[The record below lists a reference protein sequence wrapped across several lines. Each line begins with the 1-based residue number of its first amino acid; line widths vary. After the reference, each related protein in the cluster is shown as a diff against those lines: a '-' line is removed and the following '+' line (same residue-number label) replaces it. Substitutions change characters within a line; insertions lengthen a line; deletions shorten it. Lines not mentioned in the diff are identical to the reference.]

1 MARSIW
7 PKSPPGFVRRLLAG
21 HKVLG
26 LALGGILYLICL
38 TGWIGVYYVE
48 VERWERPNLPE
59 FTTVSP
65 EAAAL
70 AVSDSRRAML
80 ADTHRGPLDTDL
92 FVGLPT
98 EAMPRMIGGWGHE
111 ARAYDSAGRYAGDAR
126 HDLTHFLTEL
136 HYYLHLP
143 ETFGMIV
150 VCLFGVGM
158 MALLIG
164 GALAHP
170 RMFRDAFSL
179 RIRKEGQLARVD
191 LHNRLGTWTLPF
203 ALAITLTGTM
213 IGLAQL
219 MALALGTFAYDGN
232 VLKPYEPIF
241 GAQSEI
247 EAATGGRV
255 LQGDP
260 AILKAI
266 QQIRAAKPDQPI
278 SFIAVHM
285 VGTPQESIEI
295 TTKPPHR
302 LVYGETW
309 RFDADGNLV
318 GSHNMSDGPAGRQ
331 VAASVYSLHF
341 GDFGGQPVK
350 FVYAVLGLALTV
362 MIAAGMDIWLV
373 KSASKGRPR
382 PGLHRLWIVLVYGAP
397 AAIALTFAAAMPT
410 GLNPVALFWSQMVI
424 LGVGSLVSMRLT
436 AAPAAE
442 TSRWMRFVL
451 GVSVLAMPAS
461 HLLVHGSMTQAALQI
476 SLPLALIGL
485 VLATTAFPRRAAAKA
500 RQTVPAE

>member
-7 PKSPPGFVRRLLAG
+7 PKSPPGFVRRLLEG

-59 FTTVSP
+59 FTTVAP

-70 AVSDSRRAML
+70 AVSDGRRAML

-98 EAMPRMIGGWGHE
+98 EAMPRMVGGWGHE
-111 ARAYDSAGRYAGDAR
+111 ARAYDATGAYAGDAS

-179 RIRKEGQLARVD
+179 RPRKEGQLARVD
-191 LHNRLGTWTLPF
+191 VHNRLGTWTLPF

-219 MALALGTFAYDGN
+219 VALVLGALAYNGDG
-232 VLKPYEPIF
+232 LKAYEPIF
-241 GAQSEI
+241 GAQAQI
-247 EAATGGRV
+247 DAATGGRV

-260 AILKAI
+260 AILNAI
-266 QQIRAAKPDQPI
+266 QQIRTAQPDQPI

-350 FVYAVLGLALTV
+350 LIYAVLGLALTV

-373 KSASKGRPR
+373 KSAGKGRPR
-382 PGLHRLWIVLVYGAP
+382 PALHRLWIVLIYGAP
-397 AAIALTFAAAMPT
+397 AAIALTFVASIPT
-410 GLNPVALFWSQMVI
+410 RLDPVAFFWSQMI
-424 LGVGSLVSMRLT
+424 LLAGGALISMRFT

-442 TSRWMRFVL
+442 VSRWMRLGL
-451 GVSVLAMPAS
+451 GVSVLAMPVS
-461 HLLVHGSMTQAALQI
+461 HLLVHGSVTPAALQV
-476 SLPLALIGL
+476 SLPLALIG
-485 VLATTAFPRRAAAKA
+485 VAFATTALRRRSVVKLG
-500 RQTVPAE
+500 QTVPAE